1 MSIIT
6 TPERTVDEVIDALQ
20 IACSR
25 VADSVGVMHA
35 ARKRLNRVESA
46 VGTAYCVDKR
56 GYFVTA
62 LHVVQGEFS
71 SFIAM
76 EQVFETRLV
85 AVDEKNDL
93 ALMQVVEPESEF
105 IPVIFATSVEDGEI
119 VSGLGY
125 PDCGMSVELCANLAR
140 YAGLVVDGV
149 GPNGLILDGDT
160 LQSALAFVGTEA
172 HTQGYSGGPI
182 VNADGAVVASTV
194 KGDDDGLGLIIGP
207 SAATI
212 LAFIEANLPDLRRP
226 RASEVFVQ
234 PAAFESPSASKL
246 SEPFAA

>member
-25 VADSVGVMHA
+25 VADSVGTMHA
-35 ARKRLNRVESA
+35 MVKRPTGVESA

-56 GYFVTA
+56 GCFLTA
-62 LHVVQGEFS
+62 LHVVQGQIS
-71 SFIAM
+71 SFIVM
-76 EQVFETRLV
+76 EKLFETRLV
-85 AVDEKNDL
+85 AVDAENDL
-93 ALMQVVEPESEF
+93 ALMQVVEPQTEF
-105 IPVIFATSVEDGEI
+105 VPVTFATSVEDDEI

-125 PDCGMSVELCANLAR
+125 PDCGMSVQLCANLAR

-160 LQSALAFVGTEA
+160 LPSALAFVGTEA

-194 KGDDDGLGLIIGP
+194 KGDNDGLGLIVGP

-212 LAFIEANLPDLRRP
+212 IAFIEANLPNLGRSY
-226 RASEVFVQ
+226 ASEVFVQ
-234 PAAFESPSASKL
+234 PAAFQTPSASKL
-246 SEPFAA
+246 SEAFAA